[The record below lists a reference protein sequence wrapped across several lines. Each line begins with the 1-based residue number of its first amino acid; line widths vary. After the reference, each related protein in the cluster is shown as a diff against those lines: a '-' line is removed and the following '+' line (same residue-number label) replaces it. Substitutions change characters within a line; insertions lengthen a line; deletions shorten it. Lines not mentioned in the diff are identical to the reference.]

1 MKSPTQHIL
10 LTFTAGIAV
19 VLSFPS
25 GAPDSGAS
33 NQCDQMTPAHGATP
47 QTSALPYGVKCK
59 EDNKGQVKGNTLHT
73 QISAVF
79 KVFVF
84 LVNQWQCI
92 FILAIWGVS
101 RRCNLPVYENWLVL
115 KLTILWVAK
124 MGKSVLMVII
134 CVSSNFYLTRI

>member
-59 EDNKGQVKGNTLHT
+59 EDKQGQVKGNTLHPEV
-73 QISAVF
+73 SALIKSF
-79 KVFVF
+79 KVFRF
-84 LVNQWQCI
+84 LGASATMYI
-92 FILAIWGVS
+92 HFSYMGVS
-101 RRCNLPVYENWLVL
+101 RRCNLYENWLVL
-115 KLTILWVAK
+115 KLAIL
-124 MGKSVLMVII
+124 
-134 CVSSNFYLTRI
+134 

>member
-1 MKSPTQHIL
+1 MKSPTQLIL

-33 NQCDQMTPAHGATP
+33 NQCDQMTPAHGVTP

-59 EDNKGQVKGNTLHT
+59 EDKKGQVKGNTLHT
-73 QISAVF
+73 QILAVF

-84 LVNQWQCI
+84 LVNQLKCI

-101 RRCNLPVYENWLVL
+101 RRCNLYENWLVL
-115 KLTILWVAK
+115 KLAIL
-124 MGKSVLMVII
+124 
-134 CVSSNFYLTRI
+134 

>member
-1 MKSPTQHIL
+1 MKSPTQLVL

-47 QTSALPYGVKCK
+47 QTSALPYGVKCR
-59 EDNKGQVKGNTLHT
+59 EDKQGQVKGNTLHT
-73 QISAVF
+73 QISAV
-79 KVFVF
+79 VFVS
-84 LVNQWQCI
+84 LVNQLKCI

-101 RRCNLPVYENWLVL
+101 RCCNLYENWLVL
-115 KLTILWVAK
+115 KPTIL
-124 MGKSVLMVII
+124 
-134 CVSSNFYLTRI
+134 

>member
-1 MKSPTQHIL
+1 MKSPTQLIL

-84 LVNQWQCI
+84 LVIRDN
-92 FILAIWGVS
+92 
-101 RRCNLPVYENWLVL
+101 VYL
-115 KLTILWVAK
+115 
-124 MGKSVLMVII
+124 
-134 CVSSNFYLTRI
+134 F